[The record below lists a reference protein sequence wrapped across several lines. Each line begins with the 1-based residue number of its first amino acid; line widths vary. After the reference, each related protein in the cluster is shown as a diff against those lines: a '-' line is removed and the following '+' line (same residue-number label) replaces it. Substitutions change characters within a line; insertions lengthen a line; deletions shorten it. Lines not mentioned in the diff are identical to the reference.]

1 MATGATADWVGT
13 LVPKMAH
20 PAENPSGYSH
30 YRLQGLGFQAY
41 HAGVISRAREKSRK
55 STEMADGRAQW
66 TGRTKVKHAI
76 RSAWHAE
83 SMESFISE
91 SVVGIPTV

>member
-1 MATGATADWVGT
+1 MESGATADWVGT

-30 YRLQGLGFQAY
+30 YRLQGFQAY

-66 TGRTKVKHAI
+66 TGRTKAKHAI
-76 RSAWHAE
+76 RSELHADA
-83 SMESFISE
+83 MESFISE